1 MGQSAGDMVNPFDT
15 TPSSSW
21 PGTHDVFRRCPFP
34 EQPPV
39 IGDGGAVL
47 DDPVIWT
54 LFLKRLGNGDQQDAE
69 TISSF
74 ARRLGI
80 DRNRIIAKLAAHYHD
95 NQTLQ

>member
-1 MGQSAGDMVNPFDT
+1 MVNPFDT

-21 PGTHDVFRRCPFP
+21 SGSDDLFRRCPLG
-34 EQPPV
+34 QMPPV
-39 IGDGGAVL
+39 IRNGGAAL
-47 DDPVIWT
+47 DDPVVWT

-74 ARRLGI
+74 ARRLGV

-95 NQTLQ
+95 TQTLQ